1 MIDSCFYVC
10 LPYIQ
15 YIYIYVSFH
24 VYLNRVE
31 KYNVTMKKSNQ
42 DLAGSKQR
50 KFTHEACS
58 GKAPALGLQAVLN
71 GNTNNKMVTKSST
84 EATINKGGEDPSSQS
99 FLSSLTNDAEAKPLP
114 LPTKLPIKLLLFLGA
129 APDAQRPTEQMSN
142 WATWT

>member
-1 MIDSCFYVC
+1 
-10 LPYIQ
+10 
-15 YIYIYVSFH
+15 
-24 VYLNRVE
+24 
-31 KYNVTMKKSNQ
+31 MKKSNQ

-58 GKAPALGLQAVLN
+58 GKTPSLGLQAVLN

-99 FLSSLTNDAEAKPLP
+99 FLSSLTKDAEAKPLP
-114 LPTKLPIKLLLFLGA
+114 TKLPINLLLVLLILLGA

-142 WATWT
+142 WSMWT